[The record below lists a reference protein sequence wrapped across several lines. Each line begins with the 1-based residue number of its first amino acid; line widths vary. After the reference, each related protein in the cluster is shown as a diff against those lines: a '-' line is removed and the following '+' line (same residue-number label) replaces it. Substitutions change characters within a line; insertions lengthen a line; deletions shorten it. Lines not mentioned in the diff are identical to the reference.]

1 MKSDFVTIIRIIAAA
16 ILVAI
21 AICMFGCKTT
31 QPIVQE
37 KIVEVEKIVT
47 ERDTIV
53 TTRPDS
59 ASIHALLVCDS
70 LGNVLIRELA
80 EEQGKNVALEMRL
93 FNANN
98 RTQSATPQVVTAIE
112 IDCKADSLQVLVDKY
127 RAELLDK
134 RAEKVTETIEVK
146 YIPSFVK
153 WLAWVGAGAILY
165 VILRFALWIY
175 KKFHLK

>member
-1 MKSDFVTIIRIIAAA
+1 MNAQRIIRIIA
-16 ILVAI
+16 LG
-21 AICMFGCKTT
+21 ICALLFAWIVTSCKTP

-93 FNANN
+93 FKANN
-98 RTQSATPQVVTAIE
+98 RTQSAATPQVVTAIE

>member
-1 MKSDFVTIIRIIAAA
+1 MRIEHIIQTTAAA
-16 ILVAI
+16 LCVAML
-21 AICMFGCKTT
+21 AWMLQSCKTQ

-47 ERDTIV
+47 NTDTIV

-59 ASIHALLVCDS
+59 ASIKALLVCDS

-80 EEQGKNVALEMRL
+80 EEQGKNVALEL
-93 FNANN
+93 QLYSANKGDN
-98 RTQSATPQVVTAIE
+98 KQQQVVTTIE
-112 IDCKADSLQVLVDKY
+112 IDCKADSLQLLVDKY

-146 YIPSFVK
+146 YIPTFVK
-153 WLAWVGAGAILY
+153 WLAGMGVF
-165 VILRFALWIY
+165 FALFYIVKIGLWIY
-175 KKFHLK
+175 RKFVLKE

>member
-1 MKSDFVTIIRIIAAA
+1 MKLNYIIRTI
-16 ILVAI
+16 AI
-21 AICMFGCKTT
+21 AFCIAMLAWMLQSCKTQ

-70 LGNVLIRELA
+70 IGNVLIRELV

-93 FNANN
+93 FNANS
-98 RTQSATPQVVTAIE
+98 RTQSAATPQVVTTIE

-153 WLAWVGAGAILY
+153 WLAWIGGAAILY
-165 VILRFALWIY
+165 VVLRFALWIY
-175 KKFHLK
+175 KNFHLK

>member
-1 MKSDFVTIIRIIAAA
+1 MNIVNILRA
-16 ILVAI
+16 ITVAI
-21 AICMFGCKTT
+21 CIAMMVWMVSCKTP

-70 LGNVLIRELA
+70 LGNVLIKELA

-98 RTQSATPQVVTAIE
+98 RTQSATPQVVTAI
-112 IDCKADSLQVLVDKY
+112 
-127 RAELLDK
+127 
-134 RAEKVTETIEVK
+134 
-146 YIPSFVK
+146 
-153 WLAWVGAGAILY
+153 
-165 VILRFALWIY
+165 
-175 KKFHLK
+175 

>member
-1 MKSDFVTIIRIIAAA
+1 MNAQRIIRIIV
-16 ILVAI
+16 LG
-21 AICMFGCKTT
+21 ICALLFAWIVTSCKTP

-53 TTRPDS
+53 TTKPDS

-98 RTQSATPQVVTAIE
+98 RTQSAATPQVVTAIE

-146 YIPSFVK
+146 YIPNVVK
-153 WLAWVGAGAILY
+153 WFAGIGAFFVVFYLVKIGLWVYRRL
-165 VILRFALWIY
+165 
-175 KKFHLK
+175 LKV